1 MTKWYKIWTK
11 DLSAPVLLIKAE
23 TLSEAIKKAKEENPA
38 YAIGEE
44 YKHANK
50 CKYFRRGI
58 AREPQQSLTGSTYY
72 IQRTVTT
79 CYATGRSIEC
89 KCKGDKDNCELHH
102 GRRYYE

>member
-1 MTKWYKIWTK
+1 MTKWYKVWTK

-23 TLSEAIKKAKEENPA
+23 TLAEAIKQAKNENPA
-38 YAIGEE
+38 YTEGEE
-44 YKHANK
+44 YKNANK

-79 CYATGRSIEC
+79 CYATGLSVEC
-89 KCKGDKDNCELHH
+89 KCKGNKDNCEFSPERKVL
-102 GRRYYE
+102 